1 MIKEENIYIIPLRF
15 LVGLGLVNILVKFE
29 TKIIFTLETN
39 LYKLLESET
48 KVDNIGDPDNEI
60 LWWNAALYI

>member
-48 KVDNIGDPDNEI
+48 KVDNIGDPDHEI

>member
-48 KVDNIGDPDNEI
+48 KVDNIGDPDAEI